1 MTVQPV
7 SGIGA
12 STAAATP
19 RNPAQ
24 SLDSE
29 AFMSLLVAQL
39 KNQSPSA
46 PMDTNQMM
54 SQTISLSMMEKTTE
68 MAANSKEGFSL
79 QMRSAAAALVGQ
91 HVDYTLPDG
100 TAGSGVAGSVSYAG
114 TVPTV
119 TVGTVSIPLD
129 AISGVGAAP
138 TVPGTPPAP
147 AVPPRQPQETMDI

>member
-7 SGIGA
+7 SGAGFA
-12 STAAATP
+12 TQAAAP

-54 SQTISLSMMEKTTE
+54 AQTIQLSMMEKTTE

-79 QMRSAAAALVGQ
+79 NMRSAAAALVGQ
-91 HVDYTLPDG
+91 AVNFILPDG
-100 TAGSGVAGSVSYAG
+100 TTGSGTASSVSYSGA
-114 TVPTV
+114 VPTV
-119 TVGTVSIPLD
+119 TVGAVTVPLD
-129 AISGVGAAP
+129 AISGVG
-138 TVPGTPPAP
+138 TGTPLP
-147 AVPPRQPQETMDI
+147 VPQQPQDPDLI

>member
-1 MTVQPV
+1 MTVQPI

-12 STAAATP
+12 TAQAAAT
-19 RNPAQ
+19 RKPAQ
-24 SLDSE
+24 TLDSE

-54 SQTISLSMMEKTTE
+54 AQTIQLSMMEKTTE

-91 HVDYTLPDG
+91 TVNYTLPNG
-100 TAGSGVAGSVSYAG
+100 TVGSGIANSVSYSG
-114 TVPTV
+114 PVPTV
-119 TVGTVSIPLD
+119 MVGSQSVTLD
-129 AISGVGAAP
+129 AVSGVGAS
-138 TVPGTPPAP
+138 PAP
-147 AVPPRQPQETMDI
+147 ATPII